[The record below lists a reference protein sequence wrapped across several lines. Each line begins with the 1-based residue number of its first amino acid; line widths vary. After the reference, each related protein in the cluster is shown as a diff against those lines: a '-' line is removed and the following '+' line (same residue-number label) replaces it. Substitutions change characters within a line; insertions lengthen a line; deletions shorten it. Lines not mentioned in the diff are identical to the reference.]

1 MLPPSGVRKARGT
14 PPLFWPFSL
23 RAVLP
28 LSEQTLPLLALL
40 SVLQLAPQVLRQISG
55 ALMRKFWTLGIF

>member
-1 MLPPSGVRKARGT
+1 MPPDWRCLLAGAQSQGY
-14 PPLFWPFSL
+14 PFSL

-40 SVLQLAPQVLRQISG
+40 SVLQLAPQVPLQISG
-55 ALMRKFWTLGIF
+55 ALIRKFWTLGIF